1 MSTAKRPPASPAATE
16 TTPPSALPSRAI
28 KKAAGRAIVRRR
40 RTRSRPEH
48 GWGLIGRAAE
58 RLGLSNGL
66 HERLA
71 CRAFAVALHRLLPR
85 LEPQARAEQ
94 LQSATLHIRVSSS
107 AVASE
112 LSYVKDVLL
121 EQVNAQLG
129 QLAKET
135 APRPSRRRGS
145 KPTAS
150 NTTGTPG
157 TPGLGTAAK
166 GSAAPIERL
175 AFRVGPIKALPAYA
189 DWLTYTPR
197 PRLPPP
203 PRPAWDLGVASQ
215 VAHVTDSDLR
225 SALQAL
231 YSAATQGP
239 APTPPTVGKNRP
251 PTRG

>member
-1 MSTAKRPPASPAATE
+1 MSTAKRPPAPPAATE
-16 TTPPSALPSRAI
+16 TTPSSTLPSRAI
-28 KKAAGRAIVRRR
+28 KKAAGRALVRRR

-145 KPTAS
+145 KPTPNTPAV
-150 NTTGTPG
+150 NTTGTA
-157 TPGLGTAAK
+157 TAAK
-166 GSAAPIERL
+166 GSTPPIERL

-189 DWLTYTPR
+189 DWLSYTPR

-215 VAHVTDSDLR
+215 VAHVTDQDLR
-225 SALQAL
+225 TALQAL

-239 APTPPTVGKNRP
+239 APVPPPVGKNRP